1 METVISY
8 TSNAARNGRNAF
20 GGYFYIN
27 CIENFSDKWNTFSY
41 FFGYSCTHILLSVLP
56 LVAISSMDEAGLL
69 RLFRHLYLDAV
80 LHDFVVSRS
89 NRGGVVYVGVLLAS
103 TGAAVESN
111 VFVTR
116 VKTCKQEGMSMDRI
130 RK

>member
-1 METVISY
+1 
-8 TSNAARNGRNAF
+8 
-20 GGYFYIN
+20 
-27 CIENFSDKWNTFSY
+27 
-41 FFGYSCTHILLSVLP
+41 
-56 LVAISSMDEAGLL
+56 MDEAGLL

-80 LHDFVVSRS
+80 LHNFVVSRS

-103 TGAAVESN
+103 TDAAVESN

-116 VKTCKQEGMSMDRI
+116 VKTCKQEGMCMDRI